1 MDKWEKFK
9 RTYSKGD
16 IIFKCSD
23 NEKSLLVIHKG
34 RVKLK
39 RRIEDKIYDV
49 GEFSKGDIITFN
61 TFAVEST
68 RVYIA
73 EALDDETV
81 LIEIPQN
88 LFSSFIYK
96 NPEISLKVIRKI
108 STLLLRTENEFRQA
122 MTIVNTIQSKEGKK
136 EVEKKQ
142 LPLNIRAYFIV
153 EKSMRKVELL
163 YTKTIIGR
171 RDLSTGF
178 VPDIDLSE
186 EDKEKYISRRHAIV
200 FFDQGEFYVKEE
212 IGVINGT
219 FLNGEKLK
227 TNVPYKLKN
236 GDVLR
241 LCHLNLL
248 FKFFKE

>member
-9 RTYSKGD
+9 KTYSKGD
-16 IIFKCSD
+16 IIFKCDD
-23 NEKSLLVIHKG
+23 NNKSLLVIHKG

-39 RRIEDKIYDV
+39 RRIDDKIYDV
-49 GEFSKGDIITFN
+49 AELSKGDIITFN
-61 TFAVEST
+61 TFAIEST

-73 EALDDETV
+73 EALDDETI

-122 MTIVNTIQSKEGKK
+122 MNLVNSMYSKDKK
-136 EVEKKQ
+136 EPEKKR
-142 LPLNIRAYFIV
+142 LPSNVKAYFIV
-153 EKSMRKVELL
+153 EKTMKKIQLVH
-163 YTKTIIGR
+163 TKTIIGR
-171 RDLSTGF
+171 RDVSSGF

>member
-9 RTYSKGD
+9 KVYNAGDTIFTYT
-16 IIFKCSD
+16 D
-23 NEKSLLVIHKG
+23 NEKSLLIVHNG

-39 RRIEDKIYDV
+39 RRIGNRIYDV
-49 GEFSKGDIITFN
+49 GEFTKGDILTFN
-61 TFAVEST
+61 TFALEYS

-73 EALDDETV
+73 EALEDNTV
-81 LIEIPQN
+81 VIEIPQN

-108 STLLLRTENEFRQA
+108 ATLLFRTENEFRQA
-122 MTIVNTIQSKEGKK
+122 MTLIQDFYSGEKKEPGKK
-136 EVEKKQ
+136 R
-142 LPLNIRAYFIV
+142 LPPGVKAFFLI
-153 EKSMRKVELL
+153 EKSKRKVELMF
-163 YTKTIIGR
+163 TKTIIGR
-171 RDLSTGF
+171 KDISSGF

-186 EDKEKYISRRHAIV
+186 EDREKYISRRHAIV
-200 FFDQGEFYVKEE
+200 FYDQGEFYVKEE

-219 FLNGEKLK
+219 YLNNEKLK
-227 TNVPYKLKN
+227 TNVPYKLQN

-248 FKFFKE
+248 FKFFHE